1 MSHFD
6 HIIVPDTIKQV
17 LDYSSRSN
25 GGGRPTIPIRNR
37 AQHAAYLQQRFDEVR
52 TENENLKRET
62 TAIALPARNG
72 TYIEFAGAINS
83 DLVAKSLED
92 QRAGIRLLNI
102 RNIEN
107 EDAQMQ
113 TFATVYI
120 PHGQE
125 SKLISKLHKYATE
138 DTPAGKPKNDIL
150 FRSIECINLA
160 LLKGIWTDRADKFPD
175 ENNDWYEVWI
185 QITDEDSLESQHQNF
200 IETLHSLN
208 ITFKENAILNFPERS
223 VFLVYGN
230 KTLLSQLL
238 ASSDQLAEV
247 RSGQVL
253 TSFVLREV
261 RGEQEEWV
269 NDIVGRLQIQNDGN
283 SVVCVMDSGI
293 NNGHPLLAPVVND
306 DCCGSVVGQGSSDR
320 NGHGTAMSGLVI
332 YGDLSTH
339 IATNQPIIINN
350 KICSIK
356 LLPHGRINPK
366 EAWGALTSQAVSTSE
381 IMFPQ
386 NKICYCL
393 AITSDESD
401 YGLPTSW
408 SGAIDALA
416 FNEGLNGRLFLI
428 SAGNIDIDI
437 NEYEIFSNYPDNNGL
452 RKIQN
457 PAQAWNSLSIGAFT
471 NLIAPDC
478 PDLQGLQRIAPSGG
492 ISPFSRTSLLWDRS
506 SIIKP
511 DIMFEGGN
519 AYKTND
525 DVFKFSPH
533 DDLELTTTSSKFQV
547 RGYFETICATS
558 AATAIAAKL
567 AGEIQTKYPNLWAES
582 VRGLMVHSAKW
593 TPQMERQFPAQNRKD
608 MQRRLRFCGYGVPNA
623 ERAFHSTENGFTYIA
638 QETIQP
644 FIKRRGES
652 SPRIHEMHLFELPWP
667 KELLEDLAELNVS
680 MRVTLSYFIE
690 PAPGEIGWKDKYR
703 YANCGLRFDV
713 NNEGEDERAFQ
724 LRINKLIEAEENE
737 ERGTNDS
744 ARWLIGS
751 DNRNKGSIHSDEL
764 NLTAAQLATCNLI
777 AVFPIGGWW
786 KTRTNL
792 KCYNKSMRYSLIVSL
807 DTPVTNI
814 DLYSVVKTKIDTII
828 NTPVDIEIPIR
839 NN

>member
-37 AQHAAYLQQRFDEVR
+37 AEHAAYLQQRFDEVR

-138 DTPAGKPKNDIL
+138 DTPAGKPKNDTL

-223 VFLVYGN
+223 VFLIYGN

-261 RGEQEEWV
+261 RGEQQEWIH
-269 NDIVGRLQIQNDGN
+269 DMTERLQIQNEN
-283 SVVCVMDSGI
+283 SSVICVMDSGV
-293 NNGHPLLAPVVND
+293 NNGHPLLAPIIND
-306 DCCGSVVGQGSSDR
+306 DYCDSVVGQGSADR
-320 NGHGTAMSGLVI
+320 DGHGTAMCGLTI
-332 YGDLSTH
+332 YGDLLTH
-339 IATNQPIIINN
+339 IANNLPITINN

-356 LLPHGRINPK
+356 LIPYNTQNPK
-366 EAWGALTSQAVSTSE
+366 EAWGALTAQAVSASE
-381 IMFPQ
+381 IIFPK
-386 NKICYCL
+386 NKICYCM
-393 AITSDESD
+393 AITSEESD
-401 YGLPTSW
+401 NGIPSSW
-408 SGAIDALA
+408 SGEVDALA
-416 FNEGLNGRLFLI
+416 FNDGNNGRLFLI
-428 SAGNIDIDI
+428 SAGNIEIH
-437 NEYEIFSNYPDNNGL
+437 EYDIFSNYPDNNGL

-457 PAQAWNSLSIGAFT
+457 PAQSWNGLAIGAFT
-471 NLIAPDC
+471 NLVAPDSQE
-478 PDLQGLQRIAPSGG
+478 LQGYQRIAPSGG
-492 ISPFSRTSLLWDRS
+492 ISPFSRTSLLWEKS
-506 SIIKP
+506 ALVKP
-511 DIMFEGGN
+511 DLMFEGGN

-525 DVFKFSPH
+525 DIYKYSTH
-533 DDLELTTTSSKFQV
+533 DDLELTTTSSQFQI
-547 RGYFETICATS
+547 RGYFNTMCATS
-558 AATAIAAKL
+558 AATALAAKL
-567 AGEIQTKYPNLWAES
+567 AGAIQTKYPNLWAES
-582 VRGLMVHSAKW
+582 IRGLMVHSAKW
-593 TPQMERQFPAQNRKD
+593 TPQMELQFPVNNRKD
-608 MQRRLRFCGYGVPNA
+608 MQRRLRFCGYGTPLE
-623 ERAFHSTENGFTYIA
+623 ERALHSSENGFTYIA
-638 QETIQP
+638 QGTIQP
-644 FIKRRGES
+644 FIKKRGES
-652 SPRIHEMHLFELPWP
+652 STRVHEMHLFELPWP
-667 KELLEDLAELNVS
+667 KEILENLAEVNVT
-680 MRVTLSYFIE
+680 MRITLSYFIE

-713 NNEGEDERAFQ
+713 NNEGEDERAFK
-724 LRINKLIEAEENE
+724 LRLNKLIEAEENE
-737 ERGTNDS
+737 ERGSNDS
-744 ARWLIGS
+744 TRWLIGS

-777 AVFPIGGWW
+777 TVFPIGGWW

-828 NTPVDIEIPIR
+828 NAPVDIEIPIR